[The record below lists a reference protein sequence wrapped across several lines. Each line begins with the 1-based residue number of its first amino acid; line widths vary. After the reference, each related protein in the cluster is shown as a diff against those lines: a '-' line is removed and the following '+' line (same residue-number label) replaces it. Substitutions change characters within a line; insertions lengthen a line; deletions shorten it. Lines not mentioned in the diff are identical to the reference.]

1 MSSFNIIRAIILLT
15 LLMVSFSTFSYIITK
30 ITLFQTKK
38 RAKSLVLSIGPIIH
52 LNMCFYVLLLCIYVC
67 WWRCSLYAILFCIW
81 MLNTV
86 WNLSILN
93 FSNSAVFIAYSYIEG
108 VFSHNLQM
116 FSCTQQCKILC
127 YFSNQPVF
135 YSNKKANTLRIFVCQ
150 RFIIIMIL
158 LSVYPTLLGWQG
170 KSTNRANDRSIII
183 FTINKG
189 RLGKRLDFGQINV
202 ASSNSLSVWK

>member
-1 MSSFNIIRAIILLT
+1 MCVIKGEGILYCLEIFLWKIILLQIPLKVIMSSFNIIRAIILLT

-86 WNLSILN
+86 
-93 FSNSAVFIAYSYIEG
+93 
-108 VFSHNLQM
+108 
-116 FSCTQQCKILC
+116 
-127 YFSNQPVF
+127 
-135 YSNKKANTLRIFVCQ
+135 
-150 RFIIIMIL
+150 
-158 LSVYPTLLGWQG
+158 
-170 KSTNRANDRSIII
+170 
-183 FTINKG
+183 
-189 RLGKRLDFGQINV
+189 
-202 ASSNSLSVWK
+202 